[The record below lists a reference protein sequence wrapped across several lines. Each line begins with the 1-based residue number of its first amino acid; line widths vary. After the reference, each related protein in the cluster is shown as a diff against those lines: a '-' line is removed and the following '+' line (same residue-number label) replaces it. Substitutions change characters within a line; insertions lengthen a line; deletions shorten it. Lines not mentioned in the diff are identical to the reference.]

1 MNMEFSIKAIRIN
14 AGLTQEQ
21 VAEILGITKRVY
33 SDKENGVQKFYFTE
47 VKKICSVTN
56 FPISQVKDC

>member
-21 VAEILGITKRVY
+21 VAEILGIT
-33 SDKENGVQKFYFTE
+33 Q
-47 VKKICSVTN
+47 
-56 FPISQVKDC
+56 